1 MIAHLN
7 LDDRLSILRVNDSLR
22 NWISLDDQR
31 ICVLCERKFKGRQVE
46 VRRSPGARVKRCC
59 PTLGVVSTPQQWHY
73 TMRPVSSH
81 SGKKHWRR
89 VLPNKRYRRQ
99 SGSTLRMEACR
110 V

>member
-22 NWISLDDQR
+22 NWNSLDDQR
-31 ICVLCERKFKGRQVE
+31 ICVLCERKFKGRQGDL
-46 VRRSPGARVKRCC
+46 RRSPGGNFKLSC
-59 PTLGVVSTPQQWHY
+59 PTLGCVSTPQQWHY
-73 TMRPVSSH
+73 TMLPVSSH

-89 VLPNKRYRRQ
+89 VLPNKRYPRQ
-99 SGSTLRMEACR
+99 YGSALRMESCR